1 MITSYLCMLF
11 SFLKRLN
18 RRWCE
23 PMKTFAGFFFAITLL
38 LFSGCSPRTSVS
50 TIMITD
56 PDAGG
61 VVDVLVGSNGEFSKE
76 TKGGNFVSLVSGSI
90 RDDTQESSSVK
101 LVYERKIKSDTSRV
115 KTEKIETTF
124 TAQADV
130 EVPIG
135 RNPSDSNSN
144 ESTTGRVTA
153 MLIKGK

>member
-1 MITSYLCMLF
+1 
-11 SFLKRLN
+11 
-18 RRWCE
+18 
-23 PMKTFAGFFFAITLL
+23 
-38 LFSGCSPRTSVS
+38 
-50 TIMITD
+50 MITD

-124 TAQADV
+124 TVQADV

-135 RNPSDSNSN
+135 RNPSDPNSN